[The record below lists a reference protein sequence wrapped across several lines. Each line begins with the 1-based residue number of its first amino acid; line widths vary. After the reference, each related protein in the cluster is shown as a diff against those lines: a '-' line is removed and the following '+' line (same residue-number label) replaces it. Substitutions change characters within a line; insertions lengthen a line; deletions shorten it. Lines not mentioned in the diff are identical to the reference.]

1 MRNLIGLI
9 ALVEYQMCIV
19 GAGFIVC
26 VCMYVCLCENV
37 VSGNMMLFGI
47 SDERGR
53 VRACK
58 RREGTFYAVEVFLM
72 TFSGRES

>member
-26 VCMYVCLCENV
+26 VCMYVCVFMRKC
-37 VSGNMMLFGI
+37 
-47 SDERGR
+47 
-53 VRACK
+53 CK
-58 RREGTFYAVEVFLM
+58 RQYDVGWD
-72 TFSGRES
+72 